1 MIKRLLTAFLALTVA
16 LVSFAAPPQKAGASA
31 PKGVRLTQKQIETIR
46 AVHPWM
52 AQKSARTQ
60 IKSSAARFPR
70 LATIDISSRA
80 VAKVNPSGSKIQG
93 WRATDEFA
101 EPEATRG
108 WYELNL
114 DGTQNLKWEY
124 HDPDWVDD
132 GWSEEPDF
140 PFIAGFYRNG
150 KVYGFHGELIFYWLV
165 WGHGTF
171 TLDGEISDYVEFGD
185 DFSVTDLSTYVISCG
200 YDQEKDMVYAYTLNA
215 DGSGY
220 QLQSVNPESWQFKVI
235 NPSVNIEDVCVG
247 LAQNPVDKKI
257 YGLTPDGRF
266 VTLDTATGALTLIKK
281 FSYPVNTQMYGM
293 TYSPLDKAF
302 VVVKPEDD
310 STSGLYTIDP
320 LNPQLNRLA
329 TLENTVQYR
338 ILVTP
343 DKLID
348 PKAPSVAEIV
358 SVDFLNGSTTGK
370 ASVKLPS
377 ETFDGSSLSGSLIL
391 VANIDGANYSEVSGR
406 PGATVEVPFSGI
418 EEGMRTFSFTVKS
431 GALESAATDRNVY
444 VGFDTPLAP
453 QNIEL
458 SEGTLTWDAVT
469 GTVSGGYLDE
479 AALTYNVYLN
489 GEKINSTPITG
500 CSYTFTMPD
509 ALFRKYVAQVEAVNH
524 GHASARGFSND
535 IKYGNPFPL
544 PFTMAPTEAEGEL
557 VKVVSNKHPY
567 VTWHMAGID
576 EDVYCFYCQTRS
588 YEPTEEWM
596 FLPAIDVAQSD
607 RLVEI
612 SFDVYSGQ
620 YSEVGEN
627 LTVTVGSSQ
636 DPSSSKV
643 VKEWKGIQINGG
655 DWQRYVAYCLPA
667 AGKQYVGFSTRT
679 HENGNSVRI
688 RNIAVRVSDKP
699 STTPAEPTGLK
710 AEALPK
716 GALEARV
723 TFKMPEVN
731 CAGGELTDANLTAT
745 IKTAAE
751 TKIVY
756 GAPGTEQSVEIAT
769 SEGLNEIS
777 VSVSNGDEGPASKT
791 SVFTGVDIPNPIVKY
806 TVSHNADYKGLH
818 IEWEDPT
825 TGVNGGY
832 VDPDNV
838 TYALCAYSEEEYG
851 WVIVEDLGNVSS
863 YDAYFENVPNGIAIA
878 EIGLLSKNEKGNCG
892 RLLIANGTVGKPYTL
907 PMAEKFSVESV
918 NSYGPMIESRP
929 SDDYVSQWGYATQ
942 IYPEW
947 ADEPS
952 PVGPGAYVC
961 SGTDGQ
967 KARMVLP
974 AFSTESVSS
983 AGIEVPLNVVEGKGE
998 IRIYAQTFGTGPEL
1012 IGTYD
1017 GAGAGVWKK
1026 CRFHL
1031 PSKFLDRKWVEIM
1044 IDGVFK
1050 SEEESNVSFAQYKI
1064 KTFYLDD
1071 IAVIKADVPPFP
1083 VVGSAYE
1090 ITATVENTGL
1100 LAAESPAVEL
1110 QVVRGDETLASL
1122 TMARTDG
1129 SGRLSEFGQA
1139 EYKTVWTPGA
1149 QDGGD
1154 VKLIIRSVNP
1164 DMDPTNDSRTIE
1176 VSIGRG
1182 NNPVVTD
1189 LVAEDNGSGVT
1200 LSWTE
1205 PTVETG
1211 HESFE
1216 SFASFSYGDHIGDFK
1231 TVSLDGEESSYFG
1244 NFRFPHDI
1252 DAKAWQVIGDK
1263 AITEII
1269 EAAGFENTFLKA
1281 ADGDKLLVAFT
1292 PHTIYVGS
1300 DLTSD
1305 RWLISPEV
1313 KGGSK
1318 FSFQM
1323 SAGVTGNLETVEV
1336 LYSATDDNPESFTL
1350 IEEFKLLSA
1359 GWKDYE
1365 YTLPAEAKYFAIRYQ
1380 GNTESGFFVLLDD
1393 IHYVPAAESP
1403 VLEGYDIYRNGM
1415 LIAENVNAPGSYAD
1429 GYKPE
1434 NATYYNIKPVV
1445 RSNGVSTRGLISNTA
1460 YVGLSAIVEVE
1471 ESADGEAEY
1480 YSIQGIRVD
1489 NPANGIYIK
1498 RKGAEV
1504 TKVLIR

>member
-16 LVSFAAPPQKAGASA
+16 LVSFAAIPQKAGVST

-52 AQKSARTQ
+52 GQKSAKTQ

-70 LATIDISSRA
+70 LATIDISSRP

-101 EPEATRG
+101 EPEASRG

-114 DGTQNLKWEY
+114 DGTQALKWEY
-124 HDPDWVDD
+124 HDPDWIDD
-132 GWSEEPDF
+132 GWSDEPDF
-140 PFIAGFYRNG
+140 PFIAGFWRNG
-150 KVYGFHGELIFYWLV
+150 KVYGFHGEMILFWLV
-165 WGHGTF
+165 WGHGAF
-171 TLDGEISDYVEFGD
+171 TLDGEISDYVQFGD
-185 DFSVTDLSTYVISCG
+185 DLSVTDFSTYVMSCG
-200 YDQEKDMVYAYTLNA
+200 YDVEKDLAYAYTLNA
-215 DGSGY
+215 DASGY
-220 QLQSVNPESWQFKVI
+220 QLQSVNPETWEFKVI
-235 NPSVNIEDVCVG
+235 NPNVNIEDVCVG

-266 VTLDTATGALTLIKK
+266 VTLDTATGALTLVKK
-281 FSYPVNTQMYGM
+281 FSYPVNTQIYGM

-302 VVVKPEDD
+302 VVVMPEDD

-320 LNPQLNRLA
+320 LNPQLDRLA

-343 DKLID
+343 DKPVD
-348 PKAPSVAEIV
+348 PKAPSVAEII
-358 SVDFLNGSTTGK
+358 SVDFLNGSSAGK

-377 ETFDGSSLSGSLIL
+377 KTFDGSSLSGSLTL
-391 VANIDGANYSEVSGR
+391 VANVDGAKYSEVSGR

-418 EEGMRTFSFTVKS
+418 EEGMRSFSFTVKS
-431 GALESAATDRNVY
+431 GNLESVATDKDVY
-444 VGFDTPLAP
+444 VGFDIPLAP

-458 SEGTLTWDAVT
+458 AEGMLTWDAVT
-469 GTVSGGYLDE
+469 GTVNGGYLDE
-479 AALTYNVYLN
+479 IALTYNVYLN

-500 CSYTFTMPD
+500 CSYTFAMPD

-524 GHASARGFSND
+524 GHVSARAFSND

-544 PFTMAPTEAEGEL
+544 PFTMAPTETESEL
-557 VKVVSNKHPY
+557 VKVVSDKY
-567 VTWHMAGID
+567 TYATWHLAGNDD
-576 EDVYCFYCQTRS
+576 EAPYFYCSTYS
-588 YEPTEEWM
+588 FEPTDEWM
-596 FLPAIDVAQSD
+596 FLPAVDVIQSD
-607 RLVEI
+607 KLMEI
-612 SFDVYSGQ
+612 SFDVYVGRDSGD
-620 YSEVGEN
+620 GEN

-636 DPSSSKV
+636 EPSASKV
-643 VKEWKGIQINGG
+643 VKGWNGIQINGEE
-655 DWQRYVAYCLPA
+655 WSRLTAYCLPK
-667 AGKQYVGFSTRT
+667 AGTQYIGFRTHT
-679 HENGNSVRI
+679 HENGNSIRV
-688 RNIAVRVSDKP
+688 RNISIKISDKP
-699 STTPAEPTGLK
+699 STTPAEPADLK
-710 AEALPK
+710 VEALPK
-716 GALEARV
+716 GALKARV
-723 TFKMPEVN
+723 SFKMPDYD
-731 CAGGELTDANLTAT
+731 CAGDRLTATPLTAT
-745 IKTAAE
+745 IKSAVD
-751 TKIVY
+751 TKTVS
-756 GAPGTEQSVEIAT
+756 GAPGTEQAVEIAT
-769 SEGLNEIS
+769 SEGLNEIT
-777 VSVSNGDEGPASKT
+777 VSVSNADEGPALKAT
-791 SVFTGVDIPNPIVKY
+791 VFTGLDIPTPIVKY
-806 TVSHNADYKGLH
+806 TLSHNADYKGLH

-832 VDPDNV
+832 VDPENV
-838 TYALCAYSEEEYG
+838 TYALCAYNEEIWAYE
-851 WVIVEDLGNVSS
+851 IVEDLGNVNS
-863 YDAYFENVPNGIAIA
+863 YDAYFENVPDGITMA
-878 EIGLLSKNEKGNCG
+878 EVGLLSKNEKGNCG
-892 RLLIANGTVGKPYTL
+892 RLLTVSGAVGTPYIL
-907 PMAEKFSVESV
+907 PMAETFSD
-918 NSYGPMIESRP
+918 SYGNTYEPMIDGIS
-929 SDDYVSQWGYATQ
+929 SDDYTVQWGYSRE
-942 IYPEW
+942 IYPTW
-947 ADEPS
+947 ADTPS
-952 PVGPGAYVC
+952 PVGPMAYVC

-967 KARMVLP
+967 KARMTLP
-974 AFSTESVSS
+974 AFSTEGMAS
-983 AGIEVPLNVVEGKGE
+983 AGIEIPLYAVEGKNE
-998 IRIYAQTFGTGPEL
+998 FRIYARTFGTEPEL
-1012 IGTYD
+1012 IGLYD
-1017 GAGAGVWKK
+1017 GTDGWKR
-1026 CRFHL
+1026 CRFQL

-1044 IDGVFK
+1044 IDAVFK
-1050 SEEESNVSFAQYKI
+1050 SEEESNVAFAQYKI

-1071 IAVIKADVPPFP
+1071 IAVINAEAPSFP
-1083 VVGSAYE
+1083 VVGSPYE
-1090 ITATVENTGL
+1090 VTATVENVGL
-1100 LAAESPAVEL
+1100 LAAESPAVEIR
-1110 QVVRGDETLASL
+1110 VMKGDRVLAAQSM
-1122 TMARTDG
+1122 TRTDG
-1129 SGRLSEFGQA
+1129 SGRLPEFGRA
-1139 EYKTVWTPGA
+1139 EYKAVWTPGA
-1149 QDGGD
+1149 EDGGD
-1154 VKLIIRSVNP
+1154 VEMVVRLVNS
-1164 DMDPTNDSRTIE
+1164 DMDPTNDSKAIE

-1189 LVAEDNGSGVT
+1189 LAAEDNGSGVA

-1216 SFASFSYGDHIGDFK
+1216 SFASFSYGEHIGDFK
-1231 TVSLDGEESSYFG
+1231 TVSLDGEESSCFG

-1269 EAAGFENTFLKA
+1269 EAAGFENTILKA
-1281 ADGDKLLVAFT
+1281 ADGDKLLAAFT
-1292 PHTIYVGS
+1292 PFTIYVGA

-1323 SAGVTGNLETVEV
+1323 SAGVTGKLETVEV

-1365 YTLPAEAKYFAIRYQ
+1365 YTLPAEAKYFAIRYR

-1393 IHYVPAAESP
+1393 IHYLPAAESP

-1415 LIAENVNAPGSYAD
+1415 LIAENVNAPGSYTD

-1434 NATYYNIKPVV
+1434 KATYYNIKPVV
-1445 RSNGVSTRGLISNTA
+1445 RHNGVSTRGLISNTA

-1471 ESADGEAEY
+1471 ESADEEAEY

-1489 NPANGIYIK
+1489 NPADGIYIK
-1498 RKGAEV
+1498 RKGADV